1 MSARPDRSGRPFATR
16 AALFAALCAACAAGA
31 WLYAA
36 RTPRAAAAPG
46 LSSIRVESDAAA
58 RDRIRSAPHVVIR
71 HTNQGDGYG
80 RVALAS
86 LDDPDRRYVSTLE
99 CERVYYAGGRGV
111 CLSADRDVLTTYDAV
126 IFDESFARLW
136 SVPLSGAPSRA
147 RVSRDGRFAAFTV
160 FESGHSYTAAGLS
173 TRTTIL
179 DLAARRSLG
188 DLEQFSVVRDGK
200 PFRSVDFNF
209 WGVTFAPDPSR
220 FYATLATGGRT
231 LLVEGNVESRAVRVL
246 REGVECPSLSP
257 DGRRIVFKSRQ
268 QRAGR
273 LVWQLRILDLDSM
286 AETALD
292 GETRSVDDQAEWLDA
307 EHVMYAMSSDRR
319 PSTGGTDIWTIPAR
333 AGAPPRKL
341 LEQAFSPA
349 AVR

>member
-1 MSARPDRSGRPFATR
+1 MNASPDRAGRSLTTR
-16 AALFAALCAACAAGA
+16 LVLFGLLCAACAAGV
-31 WLYAA
+31 WLYAT
-36 RTPRAAAAPG
+36 RTRRDAAAPG
-46 LSSIRVESDAAA
+46 LSSIRVESDEAT
-58 RDRIRSAPHVVIR
+58 RDRIRSAPHLVLR

-80 RVALAS
+80 RVALVT
-86 LDDPDRRYVSTLE
+86 LDDPDRRYLSTLE

-126 IFDESFARLW
+126 IFDESFSRLW
-136 SVPLSGAPSRA
+136 SVPLTGAPSRA

-179 DLAARRSLG
+179 DLTARRSLG
-188 DLEQFSVVRDGK
+188 DLEQFSVVRDGE

-209 WGVTFAPDPSR
+209 WGVTFAPDSSR

-231 LLVEGNVESRAVRVL
+231 LLVEGNLESRSVRVL

-257 DGRRIVFKSRQ
+257 DGRRLVFKSRQ

-273 LVWQLRILDLDSM
+273 LVWQLRVLDLESK
-286 AETALD
+286 AETPLD
-292 GETRSVDDQAEWLDA
+292 GETRSVDDQAEWLDE

-333 AGAPPRKL
+333 SGAAPRKL

-349 AVR
+349 SIR